1 MEPIPDYN
9 SPRKVKIPSPLLLIP
24 VSSNSS
30 EAAGRGVETD
40 KRETASNNA
49 GIPQLDPY
57 SHEWKAGRI
66 HRTGSLRKN

>member
-49 GIPQLDPY
+49 PIAMSGRL
-57 SHEWKAGRI
+57 AGSTGGRVSG
-66 HRTGSLRKN
+66 RTENVAS